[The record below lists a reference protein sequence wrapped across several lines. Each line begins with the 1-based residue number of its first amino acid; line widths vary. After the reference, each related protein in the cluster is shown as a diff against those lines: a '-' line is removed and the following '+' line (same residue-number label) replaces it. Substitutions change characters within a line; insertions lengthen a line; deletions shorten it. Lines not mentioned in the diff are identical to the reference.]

1 MGKKEKKEKEK
12 KDENVLYRFDNAL
25 DAKYLQLR
33 DEIVLMQAE
42 VDREVRKAK
51 KKALKRMKKGN
62 SFYEYNTDDVRRTV
76 IRHMEKTDF
85 FTRVE
90 EALQAVRP
98 IVYLIAELVKSLIIA
113 ILNIDAVKYRINPRT
128 LHSMQSVYSL
138 ASSVT
143 ANRS

>member
-51 KKALKRMKKGN
+51 
-62 SFYEYNTDDVRRTV
+62 
-76 IRHMEKTDF
+76 
-85 FTRVE
+85 
-90 EALQAVRP
+90 
-98 IVYLIAELVKSLIIA
+98 
-113 ILNIDAVKYRINPRT
+113 
-128 LHSMQSVYSL
+128 
-138 ASSVT
+138 
-143 ANRS
+143 